1 MGPGIKG
8 CVVGLQEVQIVY
20 PGEQRLQLVLGDDL
34 CLLAAEIIETVTAA
48 QQKVYLAEI
57 VFILLLILF
66 YVAVDSTSLSVNAV
80 ARYELPSAEAL
91 ENFTCLFH
99 RGYISGSSLV
109 SIVFVS
115 AV

>member
-1 MGPGIKG
+1 MGSGIKG

-34 CLLAAEIIETVTAA
+34 CLLTAEVIETVTTA

-66 YVAVDSTSLSVNAV
+66 YVAVDSTGLSINAV
-80 ARYELPSAEAL
+80 TRYELPSTEAL
-91 ENFTCLFH
+91 ENFTCIFH
-99 RGYISGSSLV
+99 RGYITGY
-109 SIVFVS
+109 SILSIAFVS